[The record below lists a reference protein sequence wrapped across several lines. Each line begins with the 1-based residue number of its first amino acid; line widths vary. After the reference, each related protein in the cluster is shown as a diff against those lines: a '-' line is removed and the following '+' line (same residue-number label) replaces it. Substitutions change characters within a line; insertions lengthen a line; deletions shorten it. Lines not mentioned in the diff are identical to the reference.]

1 VIEFL
6 LSDEFSRYRKKQ
18 IEAIVNHIDLFSA
31 VNVDEMK
38 GKLDMARVLI
48 QLPMNISDG
57 KNKKAIEDKIKEDIK
72 DFQVRFI
79 KSHLVD

>member
-1 VIEFL
+1 MIEFL

-18 IEAIVNHIDLFSA
+18 IEAIVKHIDIFTN
-31 VNVDEMK
+31 VNVDEMR
-38 GKLDMARVLI
+38 GMLSMARILI
-48 QLPMNISDG
+48 KLPGNLTDG
-57 KNKKAIEDKIKEDIK
+57 NKAIEDKIKEDIK